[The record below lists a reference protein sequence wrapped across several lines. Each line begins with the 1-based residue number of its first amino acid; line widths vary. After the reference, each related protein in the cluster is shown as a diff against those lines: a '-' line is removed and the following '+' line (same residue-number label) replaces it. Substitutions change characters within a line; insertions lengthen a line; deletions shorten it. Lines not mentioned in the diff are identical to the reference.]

1 MTKPNISA
9 YFHRFHIFWH
19 SVWLL
24 LYDTVKMQDIFLDK
38 TASSVC
44 LCSCVL
50 SNLSSIKFLK
60 MNILFYAIAAM
71 FVIGW
76 ILSVFLFALGGIVHI
91 LLVLAII
98 SILLQM
104 VRTTEK
110 HHQ

>member
-1 MTKPNISA
+1 
-9 YFHRFHIFWH
+9 
-19 SVWLL
+19 
-24 LYDTVKMQDIFLDK
+24 
-38 TASSVC
+38 
-44 LCSCVL
+44 
-50 SNLSSIKFLK
+50 